1 MKRSI
6 PTGAWLAA
14 GLVTA
19 ALVVPGVSAAA
30 AALTQIVGTNGTT
43 VADVSKAH
51 QLLTAP
57 ATPASLFSLTGNI
70 STTASTACT
79 SLGAIPA
86 GKAAI
91 LRDLRFT
98 VFTGSFTDDAVN
110 LFANSSCSGAAIGR
124 LGLTAGNGEMTFDP
138 GIAIPAGGSASYVV
152 INNSGTRDGVSY
164 AVDGYSV
171 PSGSVP
177 SATPAI
183 GRRHLGL
190 P

>member
-1 MKRSI
+1 MQRSI

-70 STTASTACT
+70 STTATTACT

-138 GIAIPAGGSASYVV
+138 GIAI
-152 INNSGTRDGVSY
+152 R
-164 AVDGYSV
+164 
-171 PSGSVP
+171 
-177 SATPAI
+177 
-183 GRRHLGL
+183 GRRQCELRRHQQQRHPRRGQLRRGRL
-190 P
+190 QRAQRICAVGDTSHRAAPS